1 MLLLGLKKKSASGT
15 YHGTEGIEGFSMEGT
30 EVSVIKEG
38 TAEELKKYV
47 DDKRALAK
55 KAWEALDKLEDRLNR
70 EDLSLS
76 YEEYEKKSDEYRKQL
91 AISKFDQ
98 LIIIEGEII

>member
-1 MLLLGLKKKSASGT
+1 MLLLGLKKKSAGGT
-15 YHGTEGIEGFSMEGT
+15 YHGTEGIEGFSIEGT
-30 EVSVIKEG
+30 EVSILKEG
-38 TAEELKKYV
+38 TAKELKKYV
-47 DDKRALAK
+47 DDKRALAD
-55 KAWEALDKLEDRLNR
+55 EARVRLEKLEDRLNG

-76 YEEYEKKSDEYRKQL
+76 YEEYEKKSDEYLKQL